1 MNTQTNLLHNMSAP
15 PKSVVRYEGL
25 SGMAKQGSPGGSGLT
40 SVSFRGKSLF
50 GTVIRFD
57 LPPDWI
63 GLKPLNLL
71 ARLQMEAD
79 GRLGGE
85 RSGAD
90 PVRRLTT
97 LLNRRASALPLPDG
111 CAVIPAQAAHQ
122 ALWDDVLTVLAITS
136 KCTETIWLRS
146 KTPSLIAAV
155 QRESVSLLVPPGFAA
170 KLKETSS

>member
-1 MNTQTNLLHNMSAP
+1 MSIHGNLLHNMSAP

-50 GTVIRFD
+50 GTALRFN

-63 GLKPLNLL
+63 GLTPLELL
-71 ARLQMEAD
+71 ARLQIDAD
-79 GRLGGE
+79 SLPGGE
-85 RSGAD
+85 RSDAD
-90 PVRRLTT
+90 PARRLAA
-97 LLNRRASALPLPDG
+97 LLNRRASELPLPDG
-111 CAVIPAQAAHQ
+111 CAVIPVRANHQ
-122 ALWDDVLTVLAITS
+122 VLWNDVLTVLAITS

-155 QRESVSLLVPPGFAA
+155 QRESVSLLVPPGFAG
-170 KLKETSS
+170 KLPEEAS